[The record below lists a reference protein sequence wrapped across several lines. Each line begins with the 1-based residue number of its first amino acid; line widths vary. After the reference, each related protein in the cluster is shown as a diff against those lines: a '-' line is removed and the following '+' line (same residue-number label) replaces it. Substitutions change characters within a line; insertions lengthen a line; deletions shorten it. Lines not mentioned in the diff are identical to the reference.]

1 MKQYLYILISVLTL
15 AFVSCKNGNG
25 QKNYDNPQNA
35 TVLDGTDMTEA
46 VAVDGAKTYA
56 HYDFLY
62 LDNDS
67 IYFYDLKTHESIRF
81 EGETDNIVNVICSK
95 NGIMYYNV
103 VRDGHLFLK
112 SLDLNLPEAEP
123 ELLADWEVTMENNVG
138 DGSTNGNMYFN
149 YDETQIALERDM
161 GWWAGT
167 IYNLA
172 VYDCAEKTMSIQ
184 ELYRIIKEDDE
195 VVDVEMLYENE
206 TFDRWGKYNTSVEDP
221 MDGVIEVDDYVYY
234 VGEGQRVC
242 LNDKINYDEC
252 VGFELGICDQDP
264 ISIDPT
270 GKRILIL
277 VSVGMGD
284 GVLGTYIMSS
294 LDGKEQKVLEATDP
308 EGLAPEWLPDGSLL
322 YGCLSLMDPEGNV
335 INLAETCTYCVLP
348 KTQK

>member
-1 MKQYLYILISVLTL
+1 MKKSIYLIVAVMAMAFFGCDHNKPQTNTL
-15 AFVSCKNGNG
+15 A
-25 QKNYDNPQNA
+25 Q
-35 TVLDGTDMTEA
+35 
-46 VAVDGAKTYA
+46 
-56 HYDFLY
+56 YDFLY
-62 LDNDS
+62 LEDYG
-67 IYFYDLKTHESIRF
+67 IYFYDLKTQEATRF
-81 EGETDNIVNVICSK
+81 ANEIDSVVDVLCSK
-95 NGIMYYNV
+95 EGIVYYNV
-103 VRDGHLFLK
+103 KKDNRLFLK
-112 SLDLNLPEAEP
+112 RLDLKRLDLNVANAEP
-123 ELLADWEVTMENNVG
+123 ELLTDWGLKTNEVEYG
-138 DGSTNGNMYFN
+138 EMYFN

-184 ELYRIIKEDDE
+184 ELYRIIMEDDE

-252 VGFELGICDQDP
+252 VGFELGICDQEP

-322 YGCLSLMDPEGNV
+322 YGCLSLMTPDGNV
-335 INLAETCTYCVLP
+335 GNVAKSCVYCVIN
-348 KTQK
+348 K